1 MEPLN
6 FLSDEFQLFLGKESL
21 TIKAPSSAAASE
33 LADCAAE
40 QLAQAISNMGL
51 KMARILWEGT
61 QRPYRILAAMAS
73 SQEAPSPS
81 PIVTPMVFGAN
92 FGFDAQDLRLL
103 AQIQESEKP
112 MSLVGLDGA
121 EEDQQKW
128 VNQALLEMLRRP
140 REWATSL
147 DLKTLWSASDLAAL
161 KIQLRQQSLVDLN
174 NYRAF
179 LPYAP
184 GIFSATFEVV
194 EFSLYPQVPKV
205 PMRLVTTHSYEPLE
219 RTAPAWV

>member
-1 MEPLN
+1 
-6 FLSDEFQLFLGKESL
+6 
-21 TIKAPSSAAASE
+21 
-33 LADCAAE
+33 
-40 QLAQAISNMGL
+40 MGL

-73 SQEAPSPS
+73 SQETPSPL
-81 PIVTPMVFGAN
+81 PMVTPMVFGAN

-112 MSLVGLDGA
+112 MSLVGLNGA
-121 EEDQQKW
+121 DEDQQKW
-128 VNQALLEMLRRP
+128 VNQALLQMLRRP

-147 DLKTLWSASDLAAL
+147 DLKTLWEASDLAAL

-174 NYRAF
+174 NYQAF

-194 EFSLYPQVPKV
+194 EFSLYPQAPKV
-205 PMRLVTTHSYEPLE
+205 PMRLVTTHSYEPLDSYL
-219 RTAPAWV
+219 APDRINPE